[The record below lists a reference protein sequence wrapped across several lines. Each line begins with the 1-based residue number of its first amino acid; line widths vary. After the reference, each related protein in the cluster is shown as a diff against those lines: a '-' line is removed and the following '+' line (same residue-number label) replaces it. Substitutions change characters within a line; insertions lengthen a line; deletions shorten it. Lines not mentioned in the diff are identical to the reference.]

1 MADNNAEVKD
11 ITKPVGTVDNTVD
24 PNEIQL
30 VEHVKE
36 KHSKKIN
43 DMAKNRPMGEDNVVN
58 MIEKKLTKRSKSE
71 LQLLVL
77 IEQEISYREK
87 SHIQRIAK
95 CRNEAIKCIAPDLIT
110 DLQKD
115 RYCLFL

>member
-36 KHSKKIN
+36 KH
-43 DMAKNRPMGEDNVVN
+43 VVS
-58 MIEKKLTKRSKSE
+58 RVS
-71 LQLLVL
+71 QLLLSFYLHMYGV
-77 IEQEISYREK
+77 
-87 SHIQRIAK
+87 
-95 CRNEAIKCIAPDLIT
+95 C
-110 DLQKD
+110 
-115 RYCLFL
+115 

>member
-24 PNEIQL
+24 TNEIQL

-43 DMAKNRPMGEDNVVN
+43 DMVKNRPMGEDNVVN
-58 MIEKKLTKRSKSE
+58 MIKKKAPKKKKS
-71 LQLLVL
+71 
-77 IEQEISYREK
+77 
-87 SHIQRIAK
+87 
-95 CRNEAIKCIAPDLIT
+95 T
-110 DLQKD
+110 
-115 RYCLFL
+115 

>member
-43 DMAKNRPMGEDNVVN
+43 DMAKNRPMGEDNVVD
-58 MIEKKLTKRSKSE
+58 MIEKKLSKRSKSE

-77 IEQEISYREK
+77 IEQ
-87 SHIQRIAK
+87 
-95 CRNEAIKCIAPDLIT
+95 
-110 DLQKD
+110 
-115 RYCLFL
+115 